1 MPTQDSRLSGRR
13 IMVVEDEY
21 ILAMELERVLLD
33 AGCEVIGPFPSN
45 ERALAALART
55 QPEAVLLDLNLDD
68 RTTEPVA
75 RALSARGIPFVVV
88 TGYNRSFMTDPV
100 FRDVPMV
107 PKPLEIRVLL
117 ATLAGVLDP

>member
-1 MPTQDSRLSGRR
+1 MPTEDTPLSGRR

-75 RALSARGIPFVVV
+75 RALAARGIPFVVV

-100 FRDVPMV
+100 FQDVPMV

-117 ATLAGVLDP
+117 ATLAGVLGP

>member
-1 MPTQDSRLSGRR
+1 MPTEDTPLSGRR

-21 ILAMELERVLLD
+21 ILAMELERVLLEV
-33 AGCEVIGPFPSN
+33 GCEVIGPFPSN
-45 ERALAALART
+45 ERALAALTRT

-75 RALSARGIPFVVV
+75 RALAARGIPFVVV

-100 FRDVPMV
+100 FQDVPMV

-117 ATLAGVLDP
+117 ATLAGVLGP